1 MRTAHRMRSA
11 FCGALHVDGHIKAS
25 CPDCGEPIAVDVRD
39 EQLDGESLL
48 FHCLVPAERAGR
60 GSPMLPS
67 HEEWRASQFRTAE
80 RLAVATHTEVSAAP

>member
-1 MRTAHRMRSA
+1 MLSGLR
-11 FCGALHVDGHIKAS
+11 
-25 CPDCGEPIAVDVRD
+25 EPIAVEVRD

-48 FHCLVPAERAGR
+48 FHCLVPAEQAGR

-67 HEEWRASQFRTAE
+67 HDEWSASQFRSAE